1 MEYPD
6 NKFKKG
12 DKVRTVSGGHI
23 ITGTIKDTADKYY
36 GVMVD
41 PVCYPYTEGSYIARY
56 EHTLFPEVQYI
67 EDGPVTYA

>member
-12 DKVRTVSGGHI
+12 DKVRIVSGRFVF
-23 ITGTIKDTADKYY
+23 TGTIKDTANKYY
-36 GVMVD
+36 GITVD
-41 PVCYPYTEGSYIARY
+41 LACYPFADGSYIARY
-56 EHTLFPEVQYI
+56 EHALSPEVQYI